1 MQDILKKHFGYDT
14 FRIGQEE
21 IIREIIS
28 GRDALI
34 IMPTGGGKSMCYQI
48 PAMAMS
54 GITVVISP
62 LIALMK
68 DQVEGLIENGISAT
82 FLNSTLTGS
91 DYAKRMRDIESGAYK
106 LIYVAPESLFT
117 PPVMALADK
126 MQIDQVAID
135 EAHCISQWGHDFR
148 PSYQGIVE
156 WIHRLK
162 KRPIVTAFTATATQV
177 VKKDILSLL
186 ALENPYVS
194 ISGVKRD
201 NLIYRVVKPV
211 KKIDYVRA
219 WLDKVDASYT
229 GIIYCATRKTVEK
242 VAEKLS
248 ADGFNAVPYHAGL
261 SSEKRSKTQ
270 EAFMQDKVRIVVA
283 TNAFGMGIDKP
294 DVRFVI
300 HYNMPQNMEA
310 YYQEAGRAGRDGLE
324 SDCLLLYDASDIVKQ
339 RLLIA
344 QGTNDETR
352 YRMMLSNLNA
362 LVQYCHTGACLNAE
376 IMRYFDEPVVEENC
390 GNCGNCLDTTELVD
404 YTLEA
409 QKLISCVYRVGQRYG
424 VNTVIDVLRGSKAEK
439 ILNWRLDKVS
449 TYGIMKDKSVAE
461 IKELT
466 MFCIA
471 EGYLFLTADTYP
483 LLKLSGQSQSVLKG
497 QQKVMMKPSKKYE
510 EMKGSSA
517 SSKSKSRKK
526 QGYTGQYQ
534 TLYTAL
540 ADLRR
545 HFAEEKSV
553 PLYIICSNAVLEELA
568 EKKPKTRHD
577 FLDIKGLGEK
587 KYELYG
593 EAFLEVIANVQ

>member
-534 TLYTAL
+534 TLHGA
-540 ADLRR
+540 
-545 HFAEEKSV
+545 
-553 PLYIICSNAVLEELA
+553 C
-568 EKKPKTRHD
+568 
-577 FLDIKGLGEK
+577 
-587 KYELYG
+587 
-593 EAFLEVIANVQ
+593 

>member
-497 QQKVMMKPSKKYE
+497 HQKVMMKPSKKYE